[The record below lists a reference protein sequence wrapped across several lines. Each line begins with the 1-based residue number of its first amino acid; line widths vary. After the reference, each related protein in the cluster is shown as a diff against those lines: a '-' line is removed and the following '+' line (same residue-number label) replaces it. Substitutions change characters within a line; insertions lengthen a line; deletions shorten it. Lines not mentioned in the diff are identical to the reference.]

1 MARLAPRSR
10 HMPWPTRGRR
20 RPTSP
25 TTRMTGPRRTPT
37 PPSTADSVSTP
48 PWPRGPWARLRS
60 EDRGHRRRCPHEGRR
75 RQETWAVLDCR
86 RGNRLVLHSHS
97 LSGASKE
104 HEREPSHTTSA
115 GHLTASYPATPGYS
129 LSIHR
134 SLIIIYL
141 LFALS

>member
-1 MARLAPRSR
+1 MGGTGLPMGQS
-10 HMPWPTRGRR
+10 TR
-20 RPTSP
+20 
-25 TTRMTGPRRTPT
+25 
-37 PPSTADSVSTP
+37 PPLP
-48 PWPRGPWARLRS
+48 L
-60 EDRGHRRRCPHEGRR
+60 
-75 RQETWAVLDCR
+75 
-86 RGNRLVLHSHS
+86 S

-134 SLIIIYL
+134 SLIFIYL